1 MGERGGNNVLNTQSR
16 YGKTQRKTVTL
27 TKKGHGQIHAFA
39 QSHQMTFSAAIE
51 TLALIGMKAD
61 LTTLLVPLLQDVVDK
76 TLQRN
81 FNRLAKLSLLAAA
94 EAAMAHDLST
104 MLLLQVVRLE
114 AVQHPQDFENRLGVS
129 YAPDDML
136 DARIRA
142 IYDEMRGLARQR
154 QQRVLKRP
162 LQDIITRLQ
171 DTSSDAVQGDV
182 ALASLGGH
190 PGEVQ
195 DV

>member
-1 MGERGGNNVLNTQSR
+1 LINAQSR

-39 QSHQMTFSAAIE
+39 QAHEMSFSAAIE

-104 MLLLQVVRLE
+104 MLLLQTVRQE
-114 AVQHPQDFENRLGVS
+114 AVRHPQDFENRLGVS
-129 YAPDDML
+129 YAPDDTL

-142 IYDEMRGLARQR
+142 IYDEMRGLARKR

-171 DTSSDAVQGDV
+171 DTPSDATQGDV
-182 ALASLGGH
+182 ALTAPDNDLE
-190 PGEVQ
+190 EVA

>member
-1 MGERGGNNVLNTQSR
+1 MLNAHSR

-61 LTTLLVPLLQDVVDK
+61 LTILLVPLLQDVVDK

-104 MLLLQVVRLE
+104 MLLLQVVRSE
-114 AVQHPQDFENRLGVS
+114 AVKHPQDFENRLGVS
-129 YAPDDML
+129 YAPDDTL

-142 IYDEMRGLARQR
+142 IYEEMRGLARKR

-171 DTSSDAVQGDV
+171 DTPSDANQGDV
-182 ALASLGGH
+182 ALTAPDNDLE
-190 PGEVQ
+190 EVA

>member
-1 MGERGGNNVLNTQSR
+1 MLNAHSR

-94 EAAMAHDLST
+94 ESAMAHDLST

-114 AVQHPQDFENRLGVS
+114 AVKHPQDFENRLGVS
-129 YAPDDML
+129 YAPDDTV

-142 IYDEMRGLARQR
+142 IYDEMRDLARQR

-162 LQDIITRLQ
+162 LQDIISQFQAKPPTEPIS
-171 DTSSDAVQGDV
+171 DTS
-182 ALASLGGH
+182 LATLDGH
-190 PGEVQ
+190 PEEAS